1 MSSTAVVMKKK
12 KSSAVLRRVLLYIV
26 LILIA
31 VIMVVPFLWMLS
43 NSLKTQYDAVKIP
56 PVWIPD
62 PPQWENYVKLFTE
75 QPMSQFMLNT
85 IKIVFFVVLG
95 QLFFSS
101 LAAYSF
107 ARISFKGR
115 NVVFFFYIATL
126 MVPGQV
132 TMIPTYLMFAKAG
145 LTDNHLALILPAFFS
160 AFGVFLLR
168 QFFMSLPRE
177 LEEAA
182 EIDGSSVYRTFF
194 QIVMPVSKALLGVM
208 VLYFA
213 VGHWNSYFTALI
225 YINNEDYKPLQLV
238 LRNILVE
245 EQTSAAMMTEV
256 GDDYANERRQL
267 AQLLRYSVI
276 VVSAAPM
283 LMIYPFLQKY
293 FDQGVMIGSVKG

>member
-43 NSLKTQYDAVKIP
+43 TSLKTQYDAVKIP

-62 PPQWENYVKLFTE
+62 PPRWENYVKLFTE
-75 QPMSQFMLNT
+75 QPMFQFMLNT

-160 AFGVFLLR
+160 AFGVFLLW

-182 EIDGSSVYRTFF
+182 EIDGCNPFMTYWRIMLPLVVPAMLT
-194 QIVMPVSKALLGVM
+194 LGVFTLM
-208 VLYFA
+208 NT
-213 VGHWNSYFTALI
+213 WNDYMGPLI
-225 YINNEDYKPLQLV
+225 YLSSPEKYTMTLGIAYFKGVYTTQWNLV
-238 LRNILVE
+238 MAGSIVSVVPILI
-245 EQTSAAMMTEV
+245 AYLCA
-256 GDDYANERRQL
+256 
-267 AQLLRYSVI
+267 
-276 VVSAAPM
+276 
-283 LMIYPFLQKY
+283 QKY
-293 FDQGVMIGSVKG
+293 FIEGIAFSGVKG

>member
-43 NSLKTQYDAVKIP
+43 TSLKTQYDAVKIP

-160 AFGVFLLR
+160 AFGV
-168 QFFMSLPRE
+168 SLPRE

-182 EIDGSSVYRTFF
+182 EIDGCNPFMTYWRIMLPLVVPAMLT
-194 QIVMPVSKALLGVM
+194 LGVFTLM
-208 VLYFA
+208 NT
-213 VGHWNSYFTALI
+213 WNDYMGPLI
-225 YINNEDYKPLQLV
+225 YLSSPEKYTMTLGIAYFKGVYTTQWNLV
-238 LRNILVE
+238 MAGSIVSVVPILI
-245 EQTSAAMMTEV
+245 AYLCA
-256 GDDYANERRQL
+256 
-267 AQLLRYSVI
+267 
-276 VVSAAPM
+276 
-283 LMIYPFLQKY
+283 QKY
-293 FDQGVMIGSVKG
+293 FIEGIAFSGVKG

>member
-43 NSLKTQYDAVKIP
+43 TSLKTQYDAVKIP

-75 QPMSQFMLNT
+75 QPMLQFMLNT

-182 EIDGSSVYRTFF
+182 EIDGCNPFMTYWRIMLPLVVPAMLT
-194 QIVMPVSKALLGVM
+194 LGVFTLM
-208 VLYFA
+208 NT
-213 VGHWNSYFTALI
+213 WNDYMGPLI
-225 YINNEDYKPLQLV
+225 YLSSPEKYTMTLGIAYFKGVYTTQWNLV
-238 LRNILVE
+238 MAGSIVSVVPILI
-245 EQTSAAMMTEV
+245 AYLCA
-256 GDDYANERRQL
+256 
-267 AQLLRYSVI
+267 
-276 VVSAAPM
+276 
-283 LMIYPFLQKY
+283 QKY
-293 FDQGVMIGSVKG
+293 FIEGIAFSGVKG

>member
-43 NSLKTQYDAVKIP
+43 TSLKTQYDAVKIP

-62 PPQWENYVKLFTE
+62 PPRWENYVKLFTE
-75 QPMSQFMLNT
+75 QPMFQFMLNT

-182 EIDGSSVYRTFF
+182 EIDGCNPFMTYWRIMLPLVVPAMLT
-194 QIVMPVSKALLGVM
+194 LGVFTL
-208 VLYFA
+208 VNT
-213 VGHWNSYFTALI
+213 WNDYMGPLI
-225 YINNEDYKPLQLV
+225 YLSSPEKYTMTLGIAYFKGVYTTQWNLV
-238 LRNILVE
+238 MAGSIVSVVPILI
-245 EQTSAAMMTEV
+245 AYLCA
-256 GDDYANERRQL
+256 
-267 AQLLRYSVI
+267 
-276 VVSAAPM
+276 
-283 LMIYPFLQKY
+283 QKY
-293 FDQGVMIGSVKG
+293 FIEGIAFSGVKG

>member
-43 NSLKTQYDAVKIP
+43 TSLKTQYDAVKIP

-75 QPMSQFMLNT
+75 QPMFQFMLNT

-95 QLFFSS
+95 QLFFSN

-182 EIDGSSVYRTFF
+182 EIDGCNPFMTYWRIMLPLVVPAMLT
-194 QIVMPVSKALLGVM
+194 LGVFTLM
-208 VLYFA
+208 NT
-213 VGHWNSYFTALI
+213 WNDYMGPLI
-225 YINNEDYKPLQLV
+225 YLSSPEKYTMTLGIAYFKGVYTTQWNLV
-238 LRNILVE
+238 MAGSIVSVVPILI
-245 EQTSAAMMTEV
+245 AYLCA
-256 GDDYANERRQL
+256 
-267 AQLLRYSVI
+267 
-276 VVSAAPM
+276 
-283 LMIYPFLQKY
+283 QKY
-293 FDQGVMIGSVKG
+293 FIEGIAFSGVKG

>member
-43 NSLKTQYDAVKIP
+43 TSLKTQYDAVKIP

-75 QPMSQFMLNT
+75 QPMFQFMLNT

-182 EIDGSSVYRTFF
+182 EIDGCNPFMTYWRIMLPLVVPGDADARCVHADEHVERLHGPADLPLFAGK
-194 QIVMPVSKALLGVM
+194 IHDDAWHC
-208 VLYFA
+208 VL
-213 VGHWNSYFTALI
+213 
-225 YINNEDYKPLQLV
+225 
-238 LRNILVE
+238 
-245 EQTSAAMMTEV
+245 
-256 GDDYANERRQL
+256 
-267 AQLLRYSVI
+267 
-276 VVSAAPM
+276 
-283 LMIYPFLQKY
+283 
-293 FDQGVMIGSVKG
+293 

>member
-1 MSSTAVVMKKK
+1 MSSTADGMKKK

-43 NSLKTQYDAVKIP
+43 TSLKTQYDAVKIP

-75 QPMSQFMLNT
+75 QPMFQFMLNT

-182 EIDGSSVYRTFF
+182 EIDGCNPFMTYWRIMLPLVVPAMLT
-194 QIVMPVSKALLGVM
+194 LGVFTLM
-208 VLYFA
+208 NT
-213 VGHWNSYFTALI
+213 WNDYMGPLI
-225 YINNEDYKPLQLV
+225 YLSSPEKYTMTLGIAYFKGVYTTQWNLV
-238 LRNILVE
+238 MAGSIVSVVPILI
-245 EQTSAAMMTEV
+245 AYLCA
-256 GDDYANERRQL
+256 
-267 AQLLRYSVI
+267 
-276 VVSAAPM
+276 
-283 LMIYPFLQKY
+283 QKY
-293 FDQGVMIGSVKG
+293 FIEGIAFSGVKG

>member
-1 MSSTAVVMKKK
+1 MSSTAVVMKEK

-43 NSLKTQYDAVKIP
+43 TSLKTQYDAVKIP

-182 EIDGSSVYRTFF
+182 EIDGCNPFMTYWRIMLPLVVPAMLT
-194 QIVMPVSKALLGVM
+194 LGVFTLM
-208 VLYFA
+208 NT
-213 VGHWNSYFTALI
+213 WNDYMGPLI
-225 YINNEDYKPLQLV
+225 YLSSPEKYTMTLGIAYFKGVYTTQWNLV
-238 LRNILVE
+238 MAGSIVSVVPILI
-245 EQTSAAMMTEV
+245 AYLCA
-256 GDDYANERRQL
+256 
-267 AQLLRYSVI
+267 
-276 VVSAAPM
+276 
-283 LMIYPFLQKY
+283 QKY
-293 FDQGVMIGSVKG
+293 FIEGIAFSGVKG

>member
-43 NSLKTQYDAVKIP
+43 TSLKTQYDAVKIP

-62 PPQWENYVKLFTE
+62 PLQWENYVKLFTE
-75 QPMSQFMLNT
+75 QPMFQFMLNT

-145 LTDNHLALILPAFFS
+145 LMDNHLALILPAFFS

-182 EIDGSSVYRTFF
+182 EIDGCNPFMTYWRIMLPLVVPAMLT
-194 QIVMPVSKALLGVM
+194 LGVFTLM
-208 VLYFA
+208 NT
-213 VGHWNSYFTALI
+213 WNDYMGPLI
-225 YINNEDYKPLQLV
+225 YLSSPEKYTMTLGIAYFKGVYTTQWNLV
-238 LRNILVE
+238 MAGSIVSVVPILI
-245 EQTSAAMMTEV
+245 AYLCA
-256 GDDYANERRQL
+256 
-267 AQLLRYSVI
+267 
-276 VVSAAPM
+276 
-283 LMIYPFLQKY
+283 QKY
-293 FDQGVMIGSVKG
+293 FIEGIAFSGVKG

>member
-43 NSLKTQYDAVKIP
+43 ASLKTQYDAVKIP

-75 QPMSQFMLNT
+75 QPMFQFMLNT

-182 EIDGSSVYRTFF
+182 EIDGCNPFMTYWRIMLPLVVPAMLTLGVFTLMNTWNDYMGPLIYLSSPEKYTMTLGIAYFKGVYTT
-194 QIVMPVSKALLGVM
+194 QWNLVMAGSIVSVMPI
-208 VLYFA
+208 
-213 VGHWNSYFTALI
+213 LI
-225 YINNEDYKPLQLV
+225 AYLC
-238 LRNILVE
+238 
-245 EQTSAAMMTEV
+245 A
-256 GDDYANERRQL
+256 
-267 AQLLRYSVI
+267 
-276 VVSAAPM
+276 
-283 LMIYPFLQKY
+283 QKY
-293 FDQGVMIGSVKG
+293 FIEGIAFSGVKG

>member
-43 NSLKTQYDAVKIP
+43 TSLKTQYDAVKIP
-56 PVWIPD
+56 PVWIPE

-75 QPMSQFMLNT
+75 QPMFQFMLNT

-115 NVVFFFYIATL
+115 NVMFFFYIATL

-182 EIDGSSVYRTFF
+182 EIDGCNPFMTYWRIMLPLVVPAMLT
-194 QIVMPVSKALLGVM
+194 LGVFTLM
-208 VLYFA
+208 NT
-213 VGHWNSYFTALI
+213 WNDYMGPLI
-225 YINNEDYKPLQLV
+225 YLSSPEKYTMTLGIAYFKGVYTTQWNLV
-238 LRNILVE
+238 MAGSIVSVVPILI
-245 EQTSAAMMTEV
+245 AYLCA
-256 GDDYANERRQL
+256 
-267 AQLLRYSVI
+267 
-276 VVSAAPM
+276 
-283 LMIYPFLQKY
+283 QKY
-293 FDQGVMIGSVKG
+293 FIEGIAFSGVKG

>member
-43 NSLKTQYDAVKIP
+43 TSLKTQYDAVKIP

-75 QPMSQFMLNT
+75 QPMFQFMLNT

-182 EIDGSSVYRTFF
+182 EIDGCNPFMTYWRIMLPLVVLAMLT
-194 QIVMPVSKALLGVM
+194 LGVFTLM
-208 VLYFA
+208 NT
-213 VGHWNSYFTALI
+213 WNDYMGPLI
-225 YINNEDYKPLQLV
+225 YLSSPEKYTMTLGIAYFKGVYTTQWNLV
-238 LRNILVE
+238 MAGSIVSVVPILI
-245 EQTSAAMMTEV
+245 AYLCA
-256 GDDYANERRQL
+256 
-267 AQLLRYSVI
+267 
-276 VVSAAPM
+276 
-283 LMIYPFLQKY
+283 QKY
-293 FDQGVMIGSVKG
+293 FIEGIAFSGVKG

>member
-43 NSLKTQYDAVKIP
+43 TSLKTQYDAVKIP

-75 QPMSQFMLNT
+75 QPMFQFMLNT

-182 EIDGSSVYRTFF
+182 DIDGCNPFMTYWRIMLPLVVPAMLT
-194 QIVMPVSKALLGVM
+194 LGVFTLM
-208 VLYFA
+208 NT
-213 VGHWNSYFTALI
+213 WNDYMGPLI
-225 YINNEDYKPLQLV
+225 YLSSPEKYTMTLGIAYFKGVYTTQWNLV
-238 LRNILVE
+238 MAGSIVSVVPILI
-245 EQTSAAMMTEV
+245 AYLCA
-256 GDDYANERRQL
+256 
-267 AQLLRYSVI
+267 
-276 VVSAAPM
+276 
-283 LMIYPFLQKY
+283 QKY
-293 FDQGVMIGSVKG
+293 FIEGIAFSGVKG

>member
-43 NSLKTQYDAVKIP
+43 TSLKTQYDAVKIP

-75 QPMSQFMLNT
+75 QPMFQFMLNT

-182 EIDGSSVYRTFF
+182 EIDGCNPFMTYWRIMLSLVVPAMLT
-194 QIVMPVSKALLGVM
+194 LGVFTLM
-208 VLYFA
+208 NT
-213 VGHWNSYFTALI
+213 WNDYMGPLI
-225 YINNEDYKPLQLV
+225 YLSSPEKYTMTLGIAYFKGVYTTQWNLV
-238 LRNILVE
+238 MAGSIVSVVPILI
-245 EQTSAAMMTEV
+245 AYLCA
-256 GDDYANERRQL
+256 
-267 AQLLRYSVI
+267 
-276 VVSAAPM
+276 
-283 LMIYPFLQKY
+283 QKY
-293 FDQGVMIGSVKG
+293 FIEGIAFSGVKG

>member
-43 NSLKTQYDAVKIP
+43 TSLKTQYDAVKIP

-62 PPQWENYVKLFTE
+62 PPQWETYVKLFTE
-75 QPMSQFMLNT
+75 QPMFQFMLNT

-182 EIDGSSVYRTFF
+182 EIDGCNPFMTYWRIMLPLVVPAMLT
-194 QIVMPVSKALLGVM
+194 LGVFTLM
-208 VLYFA
+208 NT
-213 VGHWNSYFTALI
+213 WNDYMGPLI
-225 YINNEDYKPLQLV
+225 YLSSPEKYTMTLGIAYFKGVYTTQWNLV
-238 LRNILVE
+238 MAGSIVSVVPILI
-245 EQTSAAMMTEV
+245 AYLCA
-256 GDDYANERRQL
+256 
-267 AQLLRYSVI
+267 
-276 VVSAAPM
+276 
-283 LMIYPFLQKY
+283 QKY
-293 FDQGVMIGSVKG
+293 FIEGIAFSGVKG

>member
-12 KSSAVLRRVLLYIV
+12 KSSAVFRRVLLYIV

-43 NSLKTQYDAVKIP
+43 TSLKTQYDAVKIP

-75 QPMSQFMLNT
+75 QPMFQFMLNT

-182 EIDGSSVYRTFF
+182 EIDGCNPFMTYWRIMLPLVVPAMLT
-194 QIVMPVSKALLGVM
+194 LGVFTLM
-208 VLYFA
+208 NT
-213 VGHWNSYFTALI
+213 WNDYMGPLI
-225 YINNEDYKPLQLV
+225 YLSSPEKYTMTLGIAYFKGVYTTQWNLV
-238 LRNILVE
+238 MAGSIVSVVPILI
-245 EQTSAAMMTEV
+245 AYLCA
-256 GDDYANERRQL
+256 
-267 AQLLRYSVI
+267 
-276 VVSAAPM
+276 
-283 LMIYPFLQKY
+283 QKY
-293 FDQGVMIGSVKG
+293 FIEGIAFSGVKG

>member
-43 NSLKTQYDAVKIP
+43 TSLKTQYDAVKIP

-75 QPMSQFMLNT
+75 QPMFQFMLNT

-115 NVVFFFYIATL
+115 NVMFFFYIATL

-182 EIDGSSVYRTFF
+182 EIDGCNPFMTYWRIMLPLVVPAMLT
-194 QIVMPVSKALLGVM
+194 LGVFTLM
-208 VLYFA
+208 NT
-213 VGHWNSYFTALI
+213 WNDYMGPLI
-225 YINNEDYKPLQLV
+225 YLSSPEKYTMTLGVAYFKGVYTTQWNLV
-238 LRNILVE
+238 MAGSIVSVVPILI
-245 EQTSAAMMTEV
+245 AYLCA
-256 GDDYANERRQL
+256 
-267 AQLLRYSVI
+267 
-276 VVSAAPM
+276 
-283 LMIYPFLQKY
+283 QKY
-293 FDQGVMIGSVKG
+293 FIEGIAFSGVKG

>member
-43 NSLKTQYDAVKIP
+43 TSLKTQYDAVKIP
-56 PVWIPD
+56 PVWIP
-62 PPQWENYVKLFTE
+62 PQWENYVKLFTE
-75 QPMSQFMLNT
+75 QPMFQFMLNT

-182 EIDGSSVYRTFF
+182 EIDGCNPFMTYWRIMLPLVVPAMLT
-194 QIVMPVSKALLGVM
+194 LGVFTLM
-208 VLYFA
+208 NT
-213 VGHWNSYFTALI
+213 WNDYMGPLI
-225 YINNEDYKPLQLV
+225 YLSSPEKYTMTLGIAYFKGVYTTQWNLV
-238 LRNILVE
+238 MAGSIVSVVPILI
-245 EQTSAAMMTEV
+245 AYLCA
-256 GDDYANERRQL
+256 
-267 AQLLRYSVI
+267 
-276 VVSAAPM
+276 
-283 LMIYPFLQKY
+283 QKY
-293 FDQGVMIGSVKG
+293 FIEGIAFSGVKG